1 MHCSASCLAT
11 RSIAPVACR
20 VGIYGIAQGTVRG
33 VASFAHE
40 APVPRGV
47 ACTTEEVHLKYM

>member
-20 VGIYGIAQGTVRG
+20 VGIAQGTVRG